1 MIVYHGSHLIVDKPD
16 IVHSRDNLDFGKGF
30 YVTDLKEQAEAWTER
45 FSKNNKQPILNV
57 YDLDIE
63 AVTNDFKVK
72 KFDEHNEEW
81 LDYIISC
88 RRGVSVADYD
98 VIIGGIANDRVY
110 DTIELYFDNLIDK
123 TEAIKRLKY
132 YKPNNQICIANQA
145 VIDKHLTFIKSEV
158 VHFDS

>member
-45 FSKNNKQPILNV
+45 FYKNNKQPILNV

-132 YKPNNQICIANQA
+132 LIIRY
-145 VIDKHLTFIKSEV
+145 V
-158 VHFDS
+158 